1 MWCDC
6 SSLLSPVLLFL
17 LCILLSLIDLE
28 EGERRLEGKK
38 GKGLLLCL
46 FAACYLCFPQWVSK
60 CWLFLSW
67 ALMDIL
73 QADWTTTVHPVR
85 AVRFLT
91 DFLYLLLLLVV
102 DPNHGLLARVLRR
115 WPMNLPRHPL
125 SSQETDAALLGNLSL
140 LCHQGF
146 SSLTP
151 TFRILQMRGRSAV
164 DVKFQWTHVK
174 VSWKLFIPLHSGG
187 CTGLALQVSAAQ
199 QTSRWPEQGQPP
211 FTQGCHPVDTFLDPF
226 KISEWGGTLY
236 PLQIEEGQ
244 TIHCT
249 FTSGKSPT
257 NSLLLPLGISCFPL
271 LRQLGRCWD

>member
-1 MWCDC
+1 MWTTG
-6 SSLLSPVLLFL
+6 SISHPIQPSPVSPAGWSVAWGPLMGHVVWLFL
-17 LCILLSLIDLE
+17 FAVSCSIISLVYPSKSHRF
-28 EGERRLEGKK
+28 GGRRKKTGGKK
-38 GKGLLLCL
+38 KAKVFCFVLLLLAYCL
-46 FAACYLCFPQWVSK
+46 LLLCFPQWVSK

-115 WPMNLPRHPL
+115 WPMYLPRHPL
-125 SSQETDAALLGNLSL
+125 GSQETDAALLGNLSL

-211 FTQGCHPVDTFLDPF
+211 FTQGCHSVDTFLDPF
-226 KISEWGGTLY
+226 
-236 PLQIEEGQ
+236 
-244 TIHCT
+244 
-249 FTSGKSPT
+249 
-257 NSLLLPLGISCFPL
+257 
-271 LRQLGRCWD
+271 